1 MNIWSWFLHGDSSH
15 PIRHGWGEGRAFET
29 CISDPLHEHCHLSP
43 FQSHNFLRPS
53 GHWLCHFCPPNYCQ
67 PLLFLLS
74 YSLTFCLGI
83 MIKSFFLLTSPT
95 PTHSHAHTHIIIS
108 KPVWSPPFLIP
119 PCLSPFP
126 SYLYLFTATAWKD
139 PCLLSVPSFPSE
151 QIWYSQGTAS
161 MHSHGLQGYVQ
172 IPYLHVSQL
181 GEFYPQ
187 RISDYVWGNFGCRTR
202 GGDQRHLLVSRYQRC
217 C

>member
-15 PIRHGWGEGRAFET
+15 PTRHGWGEGRAFEA
-29 CISDPLHEHCHLSP
+29 CISDSLHEHCHLSP

-67 PLLFLLS
+67 PLLLLLS

-119 PCLSPFP
+119 LCLSPFP
-126 SYLYLFTATAWKD
+126 SYLYLFIATAWKD
-139 PCLLSVPSFPSE
+139 PCLLSVPCFQSKSDILKEQLQCVPTVCKVMFKFLISMFPS
-151 QIWYSQGTAS
+151 WDSF
-161 MHSHGLQGYVQ
+161 
-172 IPYLHVSQL
+172 IPRGHLIMSEVVL
-181 GEFYPQ
+181 VGEPGEETSGIY
-187 RISDYVWGNFGCRTR
+187 W
-202 GGDQRHLLVSRYQRC
+202 
-217 C
+217 

>member
-15 PIRHGWGEGRAFET
+15 PTRHGWGEGRAFEA
-29 CISDPLHEHCHLSP
+29 CISDSLHEHCHLSP

-53 GHWLCHFCPPNYCQ
+53 GHWLCHFCPPSYCQ

-74 YSLTFCLGI
+74 YSLAFCLGI
-83 MIKSFFLLTSPT
+83 MIKSFLSPT

-108 KPVWSPPFLIP
+108 RPVWSPPFLIP
-119 PCLSPFP
+119 LCLSPFP

-139 PCLLSVPSFPSE
+139 PRLLSVPCFLQSKSDILKEQLQCVPS
-151 QIWYSQGTAS
+151 
-161 MHSHGLQGYVQ
+161 LQGYVQ

-181 GEFYPQ
+181 G
-187 RISDYVWGNFGCRTR
+187 
-202 GGDQRHLLVSRYQRC
+202 
-217 C
+217 